1 MKKILFLTSRM
12 DEDHGGLTA
21 SLLNKARI
29 LYDEKGLKS
38 NILTFHADSNFKSIS
53 NSVLKRYKLNDKI
66 DILNINEYFRNRNI
80 KKDIQ
85 KYKINTENL
94 VKIDINDNKAE
105 FYDEG
110 LKKFELIYK
119 QKKLKEVKYFSAN
132 NICIEKDVID
142 DDGFLYWKSFY
153 FENILARQV
162 FYRKDNSV
170 YLTREYDSINKSKE
184 MKSIVLF
191 EENAIRFKT
200 FEEYKEFFI
209 KQHINKTPT
218 YLVGE
223 ARALDSTII
232 NIKDDRV
239 RKIFMTH
246 SIHIRPNTNIIRV
259 GNRVVLNNLNEID
272 ALVVLTQKQKND
284 IINQFGSRDNYYVIP
299 HSINVTDKVLE
310 KEKNKVVIISRLHK
324 EKRIDHSIKAFKNV
338 VMKIPNAKLYIYGDG
353 EQKSILQNLI
363 KELNLEN
370 NVKLMGYTEKA
381 REIFGTADCSL
392 LTSEYEGF
400 ALSIQESIALGTPV
414 IAYDIKYGP
423 SDMIE
428 DRVNGYLVENE
439 NINALANSIVN
450 YLQKSEKE
458 KKEFSNMA
466 LEKAM
471 NFSHNRFANSWIK
484 LFDDVEIKENYKEPK
499 VKLVNVE
506 NSKVSKNRFN
516 IFIKVILD
524 KKIEGNPKINAKF
537 YLRSTLDSENDTKIE
552 HEAVKIIQQ
561 HDNSFLIR
569 TIFDAKRYEKN
580 EIYDLSLEI
589 QYLSKYYE
597 LRVGNIRDEI
607 EIEKLINKKVTP
619 YFTNPYGN
627 LSFKI

>member
-1 MKKILFLTSRM
+1 MQ
-12 DEDHGGLTA
+12 
-21 SLLNKARI
+21 N
-29 LYDEKGLKS
+29 
-38 NILTFHADSNFKSIS
+38 
-53 NSVLKRYKLNDKI
+53 
-66 DILNINEYFRNRNI
+66 
-80 KKDIQ
+80 
-85 KYKINTENL
+85 
-94 VKIDINDNKAE
+94 
-105 FYDEG
+105 
-110 LKKFELIYK
+110 
-119 QKKLKEVKYFSAN
+119 
-132 NICIEKDVID
+132 
-142 DDGFLYWKSFY
+142 
-153 FENILARQV
+153 
-162 FYRKDNSV
+162 
-170 YLTREYDSINKSKE
+170 
-184 MKSIVLF
+184 
-191 EENAIRFKT
+191 
-200 FEEYKEFFI
+200 
-209 KQHINKTPT
+209 
-218 YLVGE
+218 
-223 ARALDSTII
+223 
-232 NIKDDRV
+232 
-239 RKIFMTH
+239 
-246 SIHIRPNTNIIRV
+246 
-259 GNRVVLNNLNEID
+259 
-272 ALVVLTQKQKND
+272 
-284 IINQFGSRDNYYVIP
+284 
-299 HSINVTDKVLE
+299 
-310 KEKNKVVIISRLHK
+310 
-324 EKRIDHSIKAFKNV
+324 
-338 VMKIPNAKLYIYGDG
+338 YIYGDG

-400 ALSIQESIALGTPV
+400 ALSIQESIASGTPV

-458 KKEFSNMA
+458 KKKFSNMA

-607 EIEKLINKKVTP
+607 EIDKLINKKVTP

>member
-223 ARALDSTII
+223 ARALDST
-232 NIKDDRV
+232 
-239 RKIFMTH
+239 
-246 SIHIRPNTNIIRV
+246 
-259 GNRVVLNNLNEID
+259 
-272 ALVVLTQKQKND
+272 
-284 IINQFGSRDNYYVIP
+284 
-299 HSINVTDKVLE
+299 
-310 KEKNKVVIISRLHK
+310 
-324 EKRIDHSIKAFKNV
+324 
-338 VMKIPNAKLYIYGDG
+338 
-353 EQKSILQNLI
+353 
-363 KELNLEN
+363 
-370 NVKLMGYTEKA
+370 
-381 REIFGTADCSL
+381 
-392 LTSEYEGF
+392 
-400 ALSIQESIALGTPV
+400 
-414 IAYDIKYGP
+414 
-423 SDMIE
+423 
-428 DRVNGYLVENE
+428 
-439 NINALANSIVN
+439 
-450 YLQKSEKE
+450 
-458 KKEFSNMA
+458 
-466 LEKAM
+466 
-471 NFSHNRFANSWIK
+471 
-484 LFDDVEIKENYKEPK
+484 
-499 VKLVNVE
+499 
-506 NSKVSKNRFN
+506 
-516 IFIKVILD
+516 
-524 KKIEGNPKINAKF
+524 
-537 YLRSTLDSENDTKIE
+537 
-552 HEAVKIIQQ
+552 
-561 HDNSFLIR
+561 
-569 TIFDAKRYEKN
+569 
-580 EIYDLSLEI
+580 
-589 QYLSKYYE
+589 
-597 LRVGNIRDEI
+597 
-607 EIEKLINKKVTP
+607 
-619 YFTNPYGN
+619 
-627 LSFKI
+627 